1 MPEFTKGGRGKQA
14 PYESTHCRVPVPLK
28 PLIDEIIAR
37 YKETLDSPDELMGQ
51 VWIDNLREV
60 IPLDVPTPSKPV
72 NKIQDNIKPVNRLQD
87 ILNDWKGKTH
97 LKEKQPRWANVVK
110 LLEELESIEK

>member
-37 YKETLDSPDELMGQ
+37 YKERLDSPDELVGQ

-60 IPLDVPTPSKPV
+60 IPLDIPVVNKPV
-72 NKIQDNIKPVNRLQD
+72 NEINDDNKLVNKLQD
-87 ILNDWKGKTH
+87 ILNDWKQKTH
-97 LKEKQPRWANVVK
+97 LKEKQPRWSNVVK
-110 LLEELESIEK
+110 LLIQLESLK